1 MILRRRNTRRRVVIE
16 LRHTLERLG
25 TRLTR
30 GYTRLI
36 GRLGLERIREVL
48 HMDAQ
53 KVNETI
59 ALTNVLIIT
68 IITRT
73 FERFL
78 LL

>member
-1 MILRRRNTRRRVVIE
+1 MIFCGRNARRGVVIE

-30 GYTRLI
+30 GYTCLI

-48 HMDAQ
+48 HVDAQ
-53 KVNETI
+53 KVNKTI
-59 ALTNVLIIT
+59 ALPNVLIIT
-68 IITRT
+68 LATRT

-78 LL
+78 LF

>member
-1 MILRRRNTRRRVVIE
+1 MIFRGRHARRRVVIE

-53 KVNETI
+53 KVNEPI
-59 ALTNVLIIT
+59 ALSNVFIVTLA
-68 IITRT
+68 TRT

>member
-53 KVNETI
+53 KVNEPI
-59 ALTNVLIIT
+59 ALTNVLVIT
-68 IITRT
+68 ISTRT

>member
-1 MILRRRNTRRRVVIE
+1 MIFGGRNARCRMVIE

-36 GRLGLERIREVL
+36 GRLSLERICEIL
-48 HMDAQ
+48 HVDAQ
-53 KVNETI
+53 KVNEPIT
-59 ALTNVLIIT
+59 LSNVLVVT
-68 IITRT
+68 LITRT
-73 FERFL
+73 FECFL

>member
-1 MILRRRNTRRRVVIE
+1 MIFRRRNARRSVVIE

-53 KVNETI
+53 KVNEPI
-59 ALTNVLIIT
+59 ALSNVLVIT
-68 IITRT
+68 SITRT

>member
-1 MILRRRNTRRRVVIE
+1 MIFGGRYARRCVVIE

-36 GRLGLERIREVL
+36 GRLGLERIREIL
-48 HMDAQ
+48 HMNAQ
-53 KVNETI
+53 KVNEPI
-59 ALTNVLIIT
+59 ALPNVLIIT

-73 FERFL
+73 FKRFL

>member
-1 MILRRRNTRRRVVIE
+1 MIFRGRNARRRVVIE

-30 GYTRLI
+30 GYTCLI
-36 GRLGLERIREVL
+36 GRLGLERIREIL

-53 KVNETI
+53 KVNEPI
-59 ALTNVLIIT
+59 ALSNVLVIT
-68 IITRT
+68 LATRA

>member
-1 MILRRRNTRRRVVIE
+1 MIFGGRNTRRRMIIE

-36 GRLGLERIREVL
+36 GRLGLERIREIL
-48 HMDAQ
+48 HVDAQ
-53 KVNETI
+53 KVNEPITLSDI
-59 ALTNVLIIT
+59 LVIT

>member
-1 MILRRRNTRRRVVIE
+1 MIIE

-30 GYTRLI
+30 GYTCLI
-36 GRLGLERIREVL
+36 GRLDLERIREIL

-53 KVNETI
+53 KVNEPI
-59 ALTNVLIIT
+59 ALSNVLIIT
-68 IITRT
+68 LATRT

-78 LL
+78 FL

>member
-1 MILRRRNTRRRVVIE
+1 MIFRGRNARRRVIIE

-30 GYTRLI
+30 CYTRLI
-36 GRLGLERIREVL
+36 GRFGLERIREVL

-53 KVNETI
+53 KVNEPI
-59 ALTNVLIIT
+59 ALSNVLVVT
-68 IITRT
+68 IRTRT